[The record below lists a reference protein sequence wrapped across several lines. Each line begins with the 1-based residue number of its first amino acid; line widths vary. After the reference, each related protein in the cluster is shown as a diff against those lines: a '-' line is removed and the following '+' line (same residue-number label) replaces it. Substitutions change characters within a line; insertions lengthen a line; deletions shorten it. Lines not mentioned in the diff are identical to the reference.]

1 MRFFIG
7 ESNGYI
13 QLRRMRRLCAKQE
26 GGNTD
31 TPGDSGGRTGR
42 GGITH
47 TTYDAY
53 RSSKGLPLQD
63 VFKISD
69 DEIAEIYATNYWA
82 PIYGDRLPAGQDLAL
97 FDYSINSG
105 PAKANEARMLA
116 GNGDVPTLIH
126 KICASRL
133 SFMHSL
139 GSWGQF
145 GAAWGRRV
153 AQCEALA
160 LHMAESL
167 TPATADAAAQA
178 KDAQKKNAA
187 RVVTGGVLV
196 AGAASH
202 FANAGHWALIAI
214 LGIAGVG
221 AAIAISNAWRQG
233 QRSDALTSAV
243 QQMQATQAAAAAAC
257 AAVVKQVS
265 DKEAAIAAEQAVLAA
280 TKTAIDKA
288 LSGSPLPVYP
298 SAAPVPPPVSA
309 ALATPVIPS
318 PAAPVVAAPIPVTK

>member
-1 MRFFIG
+1 
-7 ESNGYI
+7 
-13 QLRRMRRLCAKQE
+13 
-26 GGNTD
+26 
-31 TPGDSGGRTGR
+31 DSGGRTGR

-69 DEIAEIYATNYWA
+69 AEITEIYATNYWA

-97 FDYSINSG
+97 FDYAINSG

-116 GNGDVPTLIH
+116 GDGDVPTLIH

-145 GAAWGRRV
+145 GAVWGRRV

-160 LHMAESL
+160 LHMAGSL
-167 TPATADAAAQA
+167 TPATVDAAAQA

-187 RVVTGGVLV
+187 RVVTGGVV
-196 AGAASH
+196 AAGAASH
-202 FANAGHWALIAI
+202 FANACHWALIAI

-221 AAIAISNAWRQG
+221 AAIAIFNAWRQG
-233 QRSDALTSAV
+233 QRTDALTSAV
-243 QQMQATQAAAAAAC
+243 QQMQTAQATAAAAS
-257 AAVVKQVS
+257 AAVAKQVS
-265 DKEAAIAAEQAVLAA
+265 DKEAAIAAEQASLNAA
-280 TKTAIDKA
+280 KAAINRA
-288 LSGSPLPVYP
+288 LSGSPLPVSP
-298 SAAPVPPPVSA
+298 VATAAPASAA
-309 ALATPVIPS
+309 I
-318 PAAPVVAAPIPVTK
+318 PAAPPPLAASVAAPPPPPAPAAPAAPAPIPATK

>member
-1 MRFFIG
+1 MAQ
-7 ESNGYI
+7 SNYAVCVAFV
-13 QLRRMRRLCAKQE
+13 RKQE

-31 TPGDSGGRTGR
+31 TPGDRGGRTGR

-53 RSSKGLPLQD
+53 RASKGLPLQD

-69 DEIAEIYATNYWA
+69 AEIAEIYATNYWN

-145 GAAWGRRV
+145 GAIWGRRV

-160 LHMAESL
+160 LHMAGSL

-178 KDAQKKNAA
+178 KDVQKKNAA
-187 RVVTGGVLV
+187 RVVTGGVIA

-214 LGIAGVG
+214 LGIVGVG
-221 AAIAISNAWRQG
+221 AAIAIFNAWRQG
-233 QRSDALTSAV
+233 QRADALTSAV

-288 LSGSPLPVYP
+288 LSGSPLPVSP
-298 SAAPVPPPVSA
+298 SAPPVPSPAPA